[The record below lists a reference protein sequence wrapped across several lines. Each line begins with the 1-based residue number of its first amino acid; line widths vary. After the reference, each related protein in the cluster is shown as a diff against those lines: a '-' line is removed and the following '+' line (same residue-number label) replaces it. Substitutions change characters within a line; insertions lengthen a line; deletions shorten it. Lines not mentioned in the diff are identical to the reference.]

1 MIYTSK
7 YSSPLGELLLAEK
20 ENKLIGLWLKN
31 QNYYGEIIKDEEII
45 EANNREILLKTKSWL
60 DRYFKKEKPSVKELE
75 INLIGTPFRKK
86 VWTLLLNI
94 PYGKLITYKDLAN
107 EYEKKNKSK
116 TSARA
121 IGTAVKHNPIS
132 IIIPCHRVVGKNNTL
147 TGYAGGI
154 ENKRILLEH
163 EKEGEEDEE
172 KKM

>member
-7 YSSPLGELLLAEK
+7 YPSPLGELLLAEK

-60 DRYFKKEKPSVKELE
+60 DRYFKKEKPNVKELE

-154 ENKRILLEH
+154 EKKRILIEH
-163 EKEGEEDEE
+163 EKEGEENAE